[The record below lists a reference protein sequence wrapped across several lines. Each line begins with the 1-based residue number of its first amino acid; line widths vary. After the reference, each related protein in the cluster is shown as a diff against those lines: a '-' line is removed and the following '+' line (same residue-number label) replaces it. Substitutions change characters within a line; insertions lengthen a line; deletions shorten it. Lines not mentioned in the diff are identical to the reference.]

1 MKQVNINLKI
11 NSKQKILLKDTES
24 ISIRWLLLKK
34 ECEKKK
40 EKNIWE
46 IILTI
51 FDIVLTIFD
60 VALTI
65 LDVAETIL
73 EIDLT

>member
-1 MKQVNINLKI
+1 MKQVNINLEI

-40 EKNIWE
+40 RKKIFEK
-46 IILTI
+46 
-51 FDIVLTIFD
+51 
-60 VALTI
+60 
-65 LDVAETIL
+65 
-73 EIDLT
+73 